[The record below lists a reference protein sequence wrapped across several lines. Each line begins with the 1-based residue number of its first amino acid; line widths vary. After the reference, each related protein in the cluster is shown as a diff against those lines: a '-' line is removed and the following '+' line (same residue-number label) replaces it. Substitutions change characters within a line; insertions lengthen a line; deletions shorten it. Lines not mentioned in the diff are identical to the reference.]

1 VCFKFWL
8 PRKGSFGQ
16 ASTWESLRTS
26 YRSKMPRLKAFHT
39 LRSTHRLAACSL
51 QPVAPARTS
60 RALVVLIIAFCVLTA
75 QQTIAQQ
82 KLTLSEAIEI
92 AQRTSRNI
100 KKSKLNLY
108 GNQRSL
114 DAQRASLKSRFALD
128 VTPFDYNRHRSFND
142 LFSRW
147 NTNEDYNSFANFS
160 VSQPIVATN
169 GTISLINRLG
179 YRDNYSEFQDIRTKT
194 FSNNLYLQLDQPIF
208 TYNRT
213 KIQLTELELNLENAT
228 ISNALQLLSLEQ
240 SVTQSFYTFYQ
251 RQNNLQIARDEY
263 ENQKISYEITKN
275 KVDAD
280 LLAQEELYQAEL
292 NLATSKST
300 LENNQVLLENAAD
313 DFKLL
318 LGLDLTEEIAVEV
331 DINFVTREVDLNQ
344 ALVHGLEHRMEL
356 RERAIEIERSQFE
369 LIRTKALNEFK
380 GAISLS
386 LGVFGDNVRAPD
398 IYEVPAVNPRIAISF
413 NIPIFDW
420 GENRA
425 RMDAA
430 NASREIKKIDLE
442 AEKNDIMINI
452 RKVYRNL
459 QNLENQIMIAEQN
472 VKNAT
477 LTYDLNLERY
487 KNGDLT
493 SIDLNRFQSQLSEKK
508 STYADALINYKI
520 ELLNLKIL
528 SLYDFERQQPV
539 IAPNN

>member
-1 VCFKFWL
+1 MNTK
-8 PRKGSFGQ
+8 
-16 ASTWESLRTS
+16 
-26 YRSKMPRLKAFHT
+26 
-39 LRSTHRLAACSL
+39 LARMAHYKKL
-51 QPVAPARTS
+51 AI
-60 RALVVLIIAFCVLTA
+60 VLILTGTCILISSITMA
-75 QQTIAQQ
+75 QD
-82 KLTLSEAIEI
+82 TLNLNEAIQI
-92 AQRTSRNI
+92 AQRSSRNI
-100 KKSKLNLY
+100 KKSTLNLY

-114 DAQRASLKSRFALD
+114 DAQRAALKSRFALD
-128 VTPFDYNRHRSFND
+128 ITPFDYSRHRSFND

-160 VSQPIVATN
+160 VIQPIAATD

-213 KIQLTELELNLENAT
+213 KMQLKELELNLENAK
-228 ISNALQLLSLEQ
+228 ISNSLQLLGLEQ
-240 SVTQSFYTFYQ
+240 TVTQSFYTFYQ
-251 RQNNLQIARDEY
+251 RQNNLEIARDEY
-263 ENQKISYEITKN
+263 KNQQISYEITKN

-280 LLAQEELYQAEL
+280 LLAKEELYQAEL

-300 LENNQVLLENAAD
+300 LQNNQVLLDNAAD

-318 LGLDLTEEIAVEV
+318 LGIALTEEFAVEV
-331 DINFVTREVDLNQ
+331 DINFVTREVDLNK
-344 ALVHGLEHRMEL
+344 AISYALEHRMEL
-356 RERAIEIERSQFE
+356 RQRAIDIERSQFE
-369 LIRTKALNEFK
+369 LIRTKSLNEFK
-380 GAISLS
+380 GAVSLS
-386 LGVFGDNVRAPD
+386 LGVFGDNERAPD
-398 IYEVPAVNPRIAISF
+398 IYEAPAVNPRIAISF

-430 NASREIKKIDLE
+430 NASLEITKIDLE
-442 AEKNDIMINI
+442 VEKNDIMINI

-459 QNLENQIMIAEQN
+459 QNLENQILIAGQN
-472 VKNAT
+472 VRNAT
-477 LTYDLNLERY
+477 LTYDINLERY

-508 STYADALINYKI
+508 STRADALINYKM

-528 SLYDFERQQPV
+528 SLYDFENQQPV
-539 IAPNN
+539 IVPNN

>member
-1 VCFKFWL
+1 MIFRQTPKTTDCL
-8 PRKGSFGQ
+8 
-16 ASTWESLRTS
+16 
-26 YRSKMPRLKAFHT
+26 KML
-39 LRSTHRLAACSL
+39 LMI
-51 QPVAPARTS
+51 
-60 RALVVLIIAFCVLTA
+60 ALCVLTSES
-75 QQTIAQQ
+75 TIAQQ
-82 KLTLSEAIEI
+82 TLTLPEAIEI
-92 AQRTSRNI
+92 AQRSSRNI

-108 GNQRSL
+108 SNQRSL

-128 VTPFDYNRHRSFND
+128 VTPFDYNRQRSFND

-147 NTNEDYNSFANFS
+147 NTNEDYNSFGTFS
-160 VSQPIVATN
+160 VSQPIVATD
-169 GTISLINRLG
+169 GRISLINRFG

-194 FSNNLYLQLDQPIF
+194 YSNNLYLQLDQPIF

-213 KIQLTELELNLENAT
+213 RIQLKELELNLENAT
-228 ISNALQLLSLEQ
+228 ISNALELLSLEQ
-240 SVTQSFYTFYQ
+240 SVTQSFYTLYQ
-251 RQNNLQIARDEY
+251 RQNNLQISKDEY

-300 LENNQVLLENAAD
+300 VENNQVLMDNAAD

-318 LGLDLTEEIAVEV
+318 LGVNLTEQYTVHV
-331 DINFVTREVDLNQ
+331 DINFITREIDLNQ
-344 ALVHGLEHRMEL
+344 ALHHGLENRMEL
-356 RERAIEIERSQFE
+356 RQRAIDIERSQFE

-380 GAISLS
+380 GAVALS
-386 LGVFGDNVRAPD
+386 LGVFGDNERAPEV
-398 IYEVPAVNPRIAISF
+398 YKVPAVNPRIAISF
-413 NIPIFDW
+413 SIPIFDW
-420 GENRA
+420 GENKA

-430 NASREIKKIDLE
+430 NASREIKKVDLE
-442 AEKNDIMINI
+442 VEKNDITINI
-452 RKVYRNL
+452 RKAYRNL
-459 QNLENQIMIAEQN
+459 QNLENQILIAEQN

-508 STYADALINYKI
+508 SAYADALINYKI

-528 SLYDFERQQPV
+528 SLYDFETQQPV
-539 IAPNN
+539 IGPKN

>member
-1 VCFKFWL
+1 MSF
-8 PRKGSFGQ
+8 RKPTKVKHRPSSGIMRMALGLLITCSVL
-16 ASTWESLRTS
+16 SWE
-26 YRSKMPRLKAFHT
+26 AA
-39 LRSTHRLAACSL
+39 LA
-51 QPVAPARTS
+51 QR
-60 RALVVLIIAFCVLTA
+60 
-75 QQTIAQQ
+75 

-92 AQRTSRNI
+92 AEYSSRNI

-114 DAQRASLKSRFALD
+114 DAQRAALKSRFGLD
-128 VTPFDYNRHRSFND
+128 VTPFDYNRNRGFND
-142 LFSRW
+142 LFSLW

-169 GTISLINRLG
+169 GTISLINRFG
-179 YRDNYSEFQDIRTKT
+179 YRDNYSEFQDSRTKT

-213 KIQLTELELNLENAT
+213 KMQLKELELNLENAT
-228 ISNALQLLSLEQ
+228 LSNALELLSLEQ
-240 SVTQSFYTFYQ
+240 SVTRSFYNYYQ
-251 RQNNLQIARDEY
+251 QQNNLQIAKDEY

-300 LENNQVLLENAAD
+300 LENNQVLMDNAAD

-318 LGLDLTEEIAVEV
+318 LGLDLTEQITVEV
-331 DINFVTREVDLNQ
+331 DINFVTRKVDLNQ
-344 ALVHGLEHRMEL
+344 ALTYALENRMEL
-356 RERAIEIERSQFE
+356 RQRAIDIERSKFE

-380 GAISLS
+380 GSVGLS
-386 LGVFGDNVRAPD
+386 LGIFGDNERAPNV
-398 IYEVPAVNPRIAISF
+398 YETPTVNPRVAISF
-413 NIPIFDW
+413 SIPIFDW

-425 RMDAA
+425 RMDVA
-430 NASREIKKIDLE
+430 NSTLEIRKVDLE
-442 AEKNDIMINI
+442 VEKNDITINI
-452 RKVYRNL
+452 RKIYRNL
-459 QNLENQIMIAEQN
+459 QNLENQILIAEQN

-508 STYADALINYKI
+508 SALADALINYKI
-520 ELLNLKIL
+520 ELLNLKIQ
-528 SLYDFERQQPV
+528 SLYNFETQEPLIV
-539 IAPNN
+539 PHN